1 MSIWI
6 LYYIKIGKYVGQI
19 KSKKEDE
26 SSVYSLS
33 KVQAQLQK
41 MKKDSKRQKVISV
54 YITNA
59 YFVVYIIIMIVEDYF
74 FFK

>member
-19 KSKKEDE
+19 KSKKEDA

-33 KVQAQLQK
+33 KVQGQLQK
-41 MKKDSKRQKVISV
+41 MKKDSKRQKVIGV

-59 YFVVYIIIMIVEDYF
+59 YFVVYIIIIAVEDYF

>member
-19 KSKKEDE
+19 KSKKEDA

-33 KVQAQLQK
+33 KVQGQLQK
-41 MKKDSKRQKVISV
+41 MKKDSKRQKVIGV
-54 YITNA
+54 YLTNA
-59 YFVVYIIIMIVEDYF
+59 YFVVYIIIIAVEDYF